1 MPIMQLYDKNTSTW
15 QEVPALKGSAAKIEV
30 GTVKTMPA
38 AGQAK
43 VTNVGTNTN
52 AIFDF
57 QLPRGMDGITPIRGT
72 DYWTAADQQQI
83 IKDVSDKMNYQFTDL
98 MNAIQNKPI
107 TYIFDD
113 KASLDGALNLADNTV
128 TYNGKECKLNPG
140 DVFLL
145 VSTNEPDYWFGED
158 SNGEKLHEL
167 DARKMEL
174 TEYVKSNQFQVM
186 NIDAYNA
193 ITTKDPNT
201 FYFIIEKSDPTSNN
215 EEATS

>member
-15 QEVPALKGSAAKIEV
+15 QEVPALKGSAAKVEV
-30 GTVKTMPA
+30 GTVKTVP
-38 AGQAK
+38 
-43 VTNVGTNTN
+43 NTN

-72 DYWTAADQQQI
+72 DYWTVADQQQI
-83 IKDVSDKMNYQFTDL
+83 IKDVADKMNYQFTDL
-98 MNAIQNKPI
+98 MNAIQNKPV

-113 KASLDGALNLADNTV
+113 KASLDGALNLNDDTV
-128 TYNGKECKLNPG
+128 AYNGKVCKLNPG

-174 TEYVKSNQFQVM
+174 TEYAKSSQFQVM
-186 NIDAYNA
+186 DIDAYNA
-193 ITTKDPNT
+193 IATKEPNT
-201 FYFIIEKSDPTSNN
+201 FYFITEKSDPTPSD
-215 EEATS
+215 EEATT

>member
-15 QEVPALKGSAAKIEV
+15 QEVPALKGSAAKVEV
-30 GTVKTMPA
+30 GTVKTVPA
-38 AGQAK
+38 AEQAK

-98 MNAIQNKPI
+98 MNAIQNKPV

-113 KASLDGALNLADNTV
+113 KASLDGALNLTNNTV

-145 VSTNEPDYWFGED
+145 VSANEPDYWFGED

-174 TEYVKSNQFQVM
+174 TEYVKSSQFQVM
-186 NIDAYNA
+186 DIDAYNA
-193 ITTKDPNT
+193 IDTKDPNT
-201 FYFIIEKSDPTSNN
+201 FYFIVEKSDPTSSN
-215 EEATS
+215 EEATI